1 MKIGNPLWKVVNLIL
16 KSSKYQNKSIR
27 NENKFQKWYIL
38 PLNSSLEM
46 LVFNLWSPK
55 MLRSVLQAGSKE

>member
-1 MKIGNPLWKVVNLIL
+1 MDKLSQAMRKRNYS
-16 KSSKYQNKSIR
+16 KSTY
-27 NENKFQKWYIL
+27 L

-55 MLRSVLQAGSKE
+55 MLRSVPLAGGKE